1 MKIGIKKGKALEG
14 MREAGRVAAE
24 VLRVCRNAVMP
35 GITTRDIDA
44 ICLETAHSLG
54 AESSTKGYLGFPGSL
69 CVSVNEEVIH
79 GIPGPRVI
87 RLGDIVSLDVTV
99 NIGGYHGDNAVTVAV
114 GEIPPDTQEL
124 LDVTKRALVAGI
136 TAAKPG
142 RHLSDVSAA
151 VETVARAGRCGVV
164 RDFVGHGIGR
174 KMHEEPPVPNF
185 GRPGRG
191 PILEPGMTICI
202 EPMLTRGTHKVDVLE
217 DGWTVVT
224 HDGLPAAHFEHTV
237 LITESGAEVL
247 TPRED

>member
-1 MKIGIKKGKALEG
+1 MASAGLHSITPFDHIESTS
-14 MREAGRVAAE
+14 EAYSSLPR
-24 VLRVCRNAVMP
+24 RSPSTP
-35 GITTRDIDA
+35 G
-44 ICLETAHSLG
+44 
-54 AESSTKGYLGFPGSL
+54 
-69 CVSVNEEVIH
+69 
-79 GIPGPRVI
+79 
-87 RLGDIVSLDVTV
+87 
-99 NIGGYHGDNAVTVAV
+99 
-114 GEIPPDTQEL
+114 
-124 LDVTKRALVAGI
+124 
-136 TAAKPG
+136 
-142 RHLSDVSAA
+142 
-151 VETVARAGRCGVV
+151 ARAGRCGVV